1 MTTQPR
7 DLHAEQ
13 AVLGAA
19 LFDARAYDHAS
30 LRPEHFYDPCHGALW
45 AEIGAR
51 RLTDR
56 LCDATALKGWA
67 NAHAGLKELGGAA
80 YLMRLMDAAAPLSAQ
95 VAGYGAILRDLA
107 QRRAVIEAA
116 QAAIATAA
124 VTEGDAVAPLEQ
136 RLLEIAA
143 ADVEADAWAHAGD
156 RVLSSVERAE
166 LGEAA
171 GISTGIKGLDEATGG
186 LKPGLW
192 VIGGATSMGKSIIG
206 AAIARAV
213 ASQGYGVGEHHL
225 EMTDVQV
232 GLRTATALA
241 FNRDPRAQDDNAH
254 YLSAMRGKLRP
265 HQWAALRGAAK
276 ASVHLPIYQDTRPGR
291 SVSQIEAAS
300 RRLIRRFQREG
311 VTPGCILIDHEGLIA
326 PEQGQRFPSQLERT
340 NARSEALMAMAKRLG
355 VCVIA
360 LSQIT
365 KEGARAD
372 GDERLPSLLDLNYG
386 GAISQAADV
395 VILIHRRAYYEERKP
410 SHLRDVSKLL
420 SREATLVVDKTRDGR
435 RCHVTVFMDMPT
447 AAVWEDAA

>member
-1 MTTQPR
+1 LNGPH

-13 AVLGAA
+13 AVIGAA
-19 LFDARAYDHAS
+19 LFDARAYEIAS
-30 LRPEHFYDPCHGALW
+30 LRPAHFYDPCHGALW
-45 AEIGAR
+45 EEIGAR
-51 RLTDR
+51 RRGDR
-56 LCDATALKGWA
+56 LCDATALKEWA
-67 NAHAGLKELGGAA
+67 NNHAGLKELGGAA

-95 VAGYGAILRDLA
+95 VAGYGEMLREMA

-116 QAAIATAA
+116 KAAIDTAA
-124 VTEGDAVAPLEQ
+124 TGPGALPALEQ
-136 RLLEIAA
+136 RLFEIAA
-143 ADVEADAWAHAGD
+143 ADIEADAWGHAGE
-156 RVLSSVERAE
+156 RVMDAVERAE
-166 LGEAA
+166 LGEAR
-171 GISTGIKGLDEATGG
+171 GISTGLPGLDDVTGG

-213 ASQGYGVGEHHL
+213 AAQGYGVGEHHL
-225 EMTDVQV
+225 EMTDIQV
-232 GLRTATALA
+232 GLRTASALA
-241 FNRDPRAQDDNAH
+241 FNKDPRAQDDNPH

-265 HQWAALRGAAK
+265 PQWAALRGAAK
-276 ASVHLPIYQDTRPGR
+276 ASVHLPIYVDTRPGR

-311 VTPGCILIDHEGLIA
+311 IAPGCILIDHEGLIA
-326 PEQGQRFPSQLERT
+326 AEPGQRFPSQLERT

-372 GDERLPSLLDLNYG
+372 GDERLPTLLDLNYG

-410 SHLRDVSKLL
+410 AHLRNVERLL
-420 SREATLVVDKTRDGR
+420 SKQATLVVDKTRDGR
-435 RCHVTVFMDMPT
+435 RSHVTVYMDMPT
-447 AAVWEDAA
+447 AAVWEAAA